1 MSFKIHEL
9 GEEERYNRENRAVP
23 TSPFRRK
30 VNFSEEN
37 FWCYCSSWYS
47 WIINCQLD
55 QTPLSYISPGKYTF
69 VVKGVKTLKGID
81 DKRQITARFAA
92 SMSGESLPI
101 QVIYEGKTRR
111 CLPKYAFP
119 ENFDTTFSGNRWS
132 NTEKAISFLKK
143 VAFTHFKNV
152 HQTKCYANEQMSFVL
167 MDTSKGQHNEDVA
180 KLCPENNCV
189 LIIVPHNLTNKF

>member
-55 QTPLSYISPGKYTF
+55 QTPLSYVSPGKYIF

-111 CLPKYAFP
+111 YLSTLRRYLSTLFLRISTQHFLEIAGPTRKRPLAF
-119 ENFDTTFSGNRWS
+119 
-132 NTEKAISFLKK
+132 
-143 VAFTHFKNV
+143 
-152 HQTKCYANEQMSFVL
+152 
-167 MDTSKGQHNEDVA
+167 
-180 KLCPENNCV
+180 
-189 LIIVPHNLTNKF
+189 

>member
-55 QTPLSYISPGKYTF
+55 QTPLSYVSPGKYTF

-143 VAFTHFKNV
+143 VVFPHFKNIC
-152 HQTKCYANEQMSFVL
+152 HTKGYANEQMGFVI
-167 MDTSKGQHNEDVA
+167 MDSSILKITVSSS
-180 KLCPENNCV
+180 LY
-189 LIIVPHNLTNKF
+189 LIT